1 MAYNLCGNKLLKL
14 TLVLLILIS
23 ASLGLVSC
31 TGVSQAEFDL
41 VSKDLDDAR
50 ASEQQISNELAVAQ
64 SKIKDIEVEAQSKI
78 KDIEA
83 ELDDARIRQ
92 QEARLVI
99 EVLNEFINIGITG
112 DVSNIMQLFGKL
124 AEIENEEIQESV
136 QYLMQYGDVIS
147 EDEAGMIVFGWLEE
161 VERMLK

>member
-14 TLVLLILIS
+14 TLVFLILIS

-64 SKIKDIEVEAQSKI
+64 SKIKDIE
-78 KDIEA
+78 A

-112 DVSNIMQLFGKL
+112 NVSNIMQLWVKL
-124 AEIENEEIQESV
+124 VEIENEEIQESV

>member
-1 MAYNLCGNKLLKL
+1 MAYNMCGNKLLKS
-14 TLVLLILIS
+14 TLVLLVLIS
-23 ASLGLVSC
+23 VSFGLVSC

-50 ASEQQISNELAVAQ
+50 ASAQQISNELAVAQ
-64 SKIKDIEVEAQSKI
+64 SKIN
-78 KDIEA
+78 DIEA
-83 ELDDARIRQ
+83 ELDDVRVRQ

-124 AEIENEEIQESV
+124 AEIENEEIRESV
-136 QYLMQYGDVIS
+136 EYLMQYGDVIS
-147 EDEAGMIVFGWLEE
+147 EDEAGMLMFGWLEE

>member
-1 MAYNLCGNKLLKL
+1 MAHNMCGKKLLKS
-14 TLVLLILIS
+14 TLVLLIFIG
-23 ASLGLVSC
+23 ASFGLVSC

-50 ASEQQISNELAVAQ
+50 ASAQQISNELAVAQ
-64 SKIKDIEVEAQSKI
+64 SKIKDIE
-78 KDIEA
+78 A
-83 ELDDARIRQ
+83 ELDDARVRQ
-92 QEARLVI
+92 QEARLII

-124 AEIENEEIQESV
+124 AEIENEEIRESV
-136 QYLMQYGDVIS
+136 EYLMQYGDVIS
-147 EDEAGMIVFGWLEE
+147 EDEAAMLVFGWLEE